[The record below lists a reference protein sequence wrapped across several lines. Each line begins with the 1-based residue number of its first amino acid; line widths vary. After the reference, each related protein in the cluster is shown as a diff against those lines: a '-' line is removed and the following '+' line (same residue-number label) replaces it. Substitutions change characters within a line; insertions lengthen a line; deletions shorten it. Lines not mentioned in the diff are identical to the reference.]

1 MEQYKRIRRRFLIVC
16 SIFGFIP
23 LASAGV
29 LMIVR
34 GGNDVVL
41 LTVGIVFLALL
52 ALAIVL
58 AALWLKKQ
66 LYMLVSAGN
75 RLIGTLEDEDREILL
90 NASGGNPFAMLAGTF
105 DYIAGKRMVASNN
118 NRLSELYETAIR
130 CTDAIVWKDDRGSE
144 SYIIPESWRKC
155 YPGLALKNGEPLI
168 NCLDPECAEEF
179 RSAHRS
185 VMSNIGS
192 EASVSARIR
201 TDEEGFT
208 AVTIRLSSVQT
219 ESGAAA
225 VAAIHDMDR
234 IAELEKTVQEKYL
247 MYHFVLQAVS
257 DIIYEVDVDD
267 DVYSIVNPGRWNEM
281 FSIPVNGIF
290 SRNRSMFGDIIHP
303 DNKAGFYDRFG
314 NYDHLVFMPDRSIT
328 YDYRI
333 LRKNG
338 DWTWVRHTIT
348 CVKAEGGHAV
358 KVIGMIYDINEKKQQ
373 EFRSMYNNGYD
384 SLTGSMTRSSLEAEF
399 NASAA
404 NEEEVKSVAVLAIDV
419 DGMGKINEL
428 YGYETGNRLLQQIA
442 RILWSHQFEN
452 CYVARVGNDNF
463 AVLMGNTMDWHR
475 PEKMAKNIL
484 SAFRSPITVGAYK
497 IPVSISIGSA
507 EYKKDGETFTELY
520 EKAVLAMNKAASEG
534 KNRFYPYGGFHAAE
548 RGAAE

>member
-1 MEQYKRIRRRFLIVC
+1 MGQYKRIRRRVLIVF

-34 GGNDVVL
+34 GGQDAFM
-41 LTVGIVFLALL
+41 LTVGIVLLVILLL
-52 ALAIVL
+52 ALICTFM
-58 AALWLKKQ
+58 WLKKH

-75 RLIGTLEDEDREILL
+75 RLIDTLEGEEREILAKAA
-90 NASGGNPFAMLAGTF
+90 NGDPFAMMTGTF
-105 DYIAGKRMVASNN
+105 DYIAGKRMTAGGSS
-118 NRLSELYETAIR
+118 RISGLYETAIR
-130 CTDAIVWKDDRGSE
+130 CTDAIVWINDKGTE
-144 SYIIPESWRKC
+144 MYIIPESWRKC
-155 YPGLALKNGEPLI
+155 YPGLTLKNGEQLI
-168 NCLDPECAEEF
+168 SCLDPDCVGEF
-179 RSAHRS
+179 RSAQRI
-185 VMSNIGS
+185 VLANAGS
-192 EASVSARIR
+192 EASVNARIR
-201 TDEEGFT
+201 TAEEGFT
-208 AVTIRLSSVQT
+208 AVTIHLSSMQT
-219 ESGAAA
+219 NDGTTA

-257 DIIYEVDVDD
+257 DIIYEVDVDED
-267 DVYSIVNPGRWNEM
+267 RYSIVNPGRWNEM
-281 FSIPVNGIF
+281 FNIPVNGVF
-290 SRNRSMFGDIIHP
+290 SQNRSMFGDIIHP

-373 EFRSMYNNGYD
+373 EFRNMYNNGYD
-384 SLTGSMTRSSLEAEF
+384 SLTGSMTRSSLETEF
-399 NASAA
+399 NSSAA
-404 NEEEVKSVAVLAIDV
+404 DDGSVKSIAVLALDV
-419 DGMGKINEL
+419 DGMGKINDL
-428 YGYETGNRLLQQIA
+428 YGYETGNRLLQQVA
-442 RILWSHQFEN
+442 RILWSNQFEN

-463 AVLMGNTMDWHR
+463 AILMRDTIDWHR

-484 SAFRSPITVGAYK
+484 SAFRSPVTVGAYK
-497 IPVSISIGSA
+497 IPVSVSIGSA

-520 EKAVLAMNKAASEG
+520 EKAVLAMNKAAAEG
-534 KNRFYPYGGFHAAE
+534 KNRFYPYGGFCTAE
-548 RGAAE
+548 SGAAE

>member
-23 LASAGV
+23 LALAGV

-52 ALAIVL
+52 ALGVVFAAI
-58 AALWLKKQ
+58 WLKKQ

-75 RLIGTLEDEDREILL
+75 RLVGTLSDDDREILH

-118 NRLSELYETAIR
+118 SRLSELYETAIR
-130 CTDAIVWKDDRGSE
+130 CTDAIVWKDERGAE

-155 YPGLALKNGEPLI
+155 YPGFTLKNGEPLI
-168 NCLDPECAEEF
+168 SYLDPECAEEF
-179 RSAHRS
+179 RSAKRS
-185 VMSNIGS
+185 VMANVGS
-192 EASVSARIR
+192 EASVNARIR
-201 TDEEGFT
+201 TAEEGFT

-219 ESGAAA
+219 ENGAAT

-234 IAELEKTVQEKYL
+234 IAELERTVQEKYL

-257 DIIYEVDVDD
+257 DIIYEVDVDED
-267 DVYSIVNPGRWNEM
+267 RYSIVNPGRWNEM
-281 FSIPVNGIF
+281 FNIPVNGIF

-384 SLTGSMTRSSLEAEF
+384 SLTGSMTRSSLETEF

-404 NEEEVKSVAVLAIDV
+404 NEEEVKSIAVLSIDV

-442 RILWSHQFEN
+442 RILWSNQFEN
-452 CYVARVGNDNF
+452 CYVSRIGNDNF

-484 SAFRSPITVGAYK
+484 SAFRSPIAVGGHG
-497 IPVSISIGSA
+497 IRPLRS
-507 EYKKDGETFTELY
+507 T
-520 EKAVLAMNKAASEG
+520 
-534 KNRFYPYGGFHAAE
+534 P
-548 RGAAE
+548 